1 MRHDAPKAVYVDD
14 AGRER
19 SWQFLASSS
28 LPKVTR
34 TLVRNRTAAVA
45 RTDYAEDAGLGDIK
59 GGGSPEDIEMRHQM
73 GDTYALGFRAV
84 QDRTPGSSGI
94 YAIFTPQRW
103 LRISESDDI
112 RRSLL
117 DFLNGSDANG
127 LAESGALSFS
137 FEVVPAAGRV
147 ARRRALVA
155 QLAPGLGDDHE
166 R

>member
-1 MRHDAPKAVYVDD
+1 MDTPFGPKNDD
-14 AGRER
+14 CDSKGRG
-19 SWQFLASSS
+19 
-28 LPKVTR
+28 P
-34 TLVRNRTAAVA
+34 
-45 RTDYAEDAGLGDIK
+45 
-59 GGGSPEDIEMRHQM
+59 PEGIEMHDQM

-84 QDRTPGSSGI
+84 LDRAPGASGI
-94 YAIFTPQRW
+94 YAIFTRQRW

-117 DFLNGSDANG
+117 DFLNDSDANG

-147 ARRRALVA
+147 ARRRALMA
-155 QLAPGLGDDHE
+155 QLAPGLRDDHE